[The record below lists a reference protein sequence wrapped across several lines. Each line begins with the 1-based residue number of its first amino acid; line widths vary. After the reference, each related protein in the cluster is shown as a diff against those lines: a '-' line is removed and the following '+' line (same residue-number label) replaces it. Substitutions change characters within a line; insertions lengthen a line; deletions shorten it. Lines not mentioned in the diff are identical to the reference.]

1 MDFGTTGFLGYMGSF
16 NIQAQEIEKPGY
28 KKRHNCRNN
37 FHYAGGNLPSITGN
51 PIKSLGKWFDDSLG
65 DTQQKFDTA
74 AQLKMW
80 LESIDKT
87 SLQGLLKAW
96 CFQFG
101 ILPRLSWPF
110 SLYDFPL
117 TTVEQM
123 ERTSSNF
130 PRKRFGVPKSFSD
143 INLYSKSSPAA
154 LPVSSVVEEFKVSK
168 VRTTLLLQHSKDEI
182 ARGTKVRTPK
192 NRKWSPQAAIVDAET
207 KLKQADIVGTI
218 AEGRKG
224 IGNHGIIPW
233 AKADSKQRRHMII
246 SEVRKGEEETRNVKA
261 IGMANHGSWM
271 SWADMVES
279 RRLSGNQ
286 LLQEQGSRLAFF
298 LKAVSDTL
306 PSSTNL
312 ALWRKLDDPTCPLC
326 QEKAASLKHILTSCK
341 KALSDNRYTW
351 CHDQVL
357 AEIAKYIRKITDNS
371 DTATI
376 SKVGVPRIA
385 FVKPGTK
392 DNVPKKSKQ
401 QYVSGLLHT
410 ASDWKL
416 QVDSK
421 ERLVFPQE
429 VVTTTLRPDIVIT
442 SSSTKCIILVELTV
456 PWEDRIEESHQI
468 KGQKYDHIV
477 TEAIQNGW
485 QAYCFPVEVG
495 CRVFPAKSLSWMLRS
510 LGLPSNK
517 CKKAIIDIGKVAERC
532 SKWLWLK
539 RNASWLPG

>member
-1 MDFGTTGFLGYMGSF
+1 M
-16 NIQAQEIEKPGY
+16 
-28 KKRHNCRNN
+28 
-37 FHYAGGNLPSITGN
+37 
-51 PIKSLGKWFDDSLG
+51 
-65 DTQQKFDTA
+65 
-74 AQLKMW
+74 
-80 LESIDKT
+80 
-87 SLQGLLKAW
+87 
-96 CFQFG
+96 
-101 ILPRLSWPF
+101 
-110 SLYDFPL
+110 
-117 TTVEQM
+117 
-123 ERTSSNF
+123 
-130 PRKRFGVPKSFSD
+130 
-143 INLYSKSSPAA
+143 
-154 LPVSSVVEEFKVSK
+154 VEEFKVSK
-168 VRTTLLLQHSKDEI
+168 VRTTLLLQHSKDKI
-182 ARGTKVRTPK
+182 ARGTKFRTPK
-192 NRKWSPQAAIVDAET
+192 NRKWSPQAAIVDAAT

-224 IGNHGIIPW
+224 LGNYGIIPW

-246 SEVRKGEEETRNVKA
+246 SEVTKGEEETRNVKA
-261 IGMANHGSWM
+261 IGMANQGSWM
-271 SWADMVES
+271 SWADKVES
-279 RRLSGNQ
+279 RRLPGNQ
-286 LLQEQGSRLAFF
+286 LLQEQGSRPAFF
-298 LKAVSDTL
+298 LKAASDTL

-326 QEKAASLKHILTSCK
+326 QENAASLKHILTSCK

-357 AEIAKYIRKITDNS
+357 VEIAKYIRNITDNS
-371 DTATI
+371 DIATI

-442 SSSTKCIILVELTV
+442 FSSTKCIILVELTV

-495 CRVFPAKSLSWMLRS
+495 CRGFPAKSLS
-510 LGLPSNK
+510 
-517 CKKAIIDIGKVAERC
+517 
-532 SKWLWLK
+532 
-539 RNASWLPG
+539 